1 MAPNWVWDPSLNP
14 CACLRP
20 GWSIHQGLK
29 WVGGGDQGREADADR
44 SDPLLSETQLLSQ
57 HPGPVHLCS
66 MTHILGGGSQQVP
79 IHLSRPVSENLLDP
93 RGWPHTHTHRPLN
106 WAPYQGEGIKNHSF
120 PHGLWP
126 EGSCLLQLCPL
137 CRAVAH
143 RAKTD
148 WYRAF
153 L

>member
-66 MTHILGGGSQQVP
+66 MTHILGGVTASPHPPLKASLREPPRSQ
-79 IHLSRPVSENLLDP
+79 
-93 RGWPHTHTHRPLN
+93 GMATHTHTQATELGPLSRGRDKKSFLST
-106 WAPYQGEGIKNHSF
+106 WTLARRILSSPALPPLPGCCSQGKN
-120 PHGLWP
+120 
-126 EGSCLLQLCPL
+126 
-137 CRAVAH
+137 
-143 RAKTD
+143 
-148 WYRAF
+148 
-153 L
+153 

>member
-93 RGWPHTHTHRPLN
+93 RGWPHTHTQATELGPLSRGRDKKSFLST
-106 WAPYQGEGIKNHSF
+106 WTLARRILSSPALPPLPGCCSQGKN
-120 PHGLWP
+120 
-126 EGSCLLQLCPL
+126 
-137 CRAVAH
+137 
-143 RAKTD
+143 
-148 WYRAF
+148 
-153 L
+153 